1 MGKSSD
7 HSVYIVTP
15 AKAGVHH
22 RRNKFQRQVMD
33 PRLTDG
39 QFILSA
45 CLGRQSKGGNDEF
58 WGIGSSLQQGGL
70 A

>member
-1 MGKSSD
+1 MGKSSG
-7 HSVYIVTP
+7 HTVYIVTP

-22 RRNKFQRQVMD
+22 RQNKFQRQVMD
-33 PRLTDG
+33 SRLP
-39 QFILSA
+39 
-45 CLGRQSKGGNDEF
+45 GNDEF